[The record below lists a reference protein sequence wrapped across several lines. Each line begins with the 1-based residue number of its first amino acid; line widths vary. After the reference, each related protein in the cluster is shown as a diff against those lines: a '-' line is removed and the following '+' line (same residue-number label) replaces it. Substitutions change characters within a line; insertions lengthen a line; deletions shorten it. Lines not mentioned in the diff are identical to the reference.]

1 MTTQALS
8 EDALRG
14 FLTHLETT
22 NDVDFLRSLLKR
34 FVEELMSADVD
45 NQCGA
50 AHGQRSSTRTNQRNG
65 YRERPWDTRLGSITL
80 EVPKVRKGTYFPE
93 WLLERRRRAERALV
107 SVVAQA
113 YVLGVSTRRVDGLVK
128 ALGMDGI
135 SKSQVSEMAKTLDD
149 EVQAFRNRRLD
160 KGPYV
165 YVWVD
170 AMMVRVRE
178 AGHVV
183 NVAVAVAT
191 AVNKEG
197 QREVIGIDVFTE
209 ESGAAWTAFFRGLV
223 ARGLSGVQL
232 VVSDAHEGLKNAIA
246 AVVPGAAWQRCRTH
260 FMRNALSKVP
270 KSMHGVVGALVRT
283 IFAQPDADNVKA
295 QHRRTIEQL
304 EERFEVV
311 ARMLDDAEG
320 DLLSFTAF
328 PVEHWTQLWSN
339 NPSER
344 LNKEIRRRTDVVG
357 IFPDRDAVIRL
368 VGAVLAEQHD
378 EWAEAPRRYMSLE
391 SLQKT
396 TKKPAPPKLPSSRR
410 AA

>member
-183 NVAVAVAT
+183 GAT
-191 AVNKEG
+191 ATSLG
-197 QREVIGIDVFTE
+197 AGGCRPGSRPG
-209 ESGAAWTAFFRGLV
+209 SGRLRGAELVGVDRLHHPAAEQTGR
-223 ARGLSGVQL
+223 RPDRQQH
-232 VVSDAHEGLKNAIA
+232 DAG
-246 AVVPGAAWQRCRTH
+246 G
-260 FMRNALSKVP
+260 
-270 KSMHGVVGALVRT
+270 
-283 IFAQPDADNVKA
+283 D
-295 QHRRTIEQL
+295 HRRDRHEAQRDVVERGERGVPDPADQRAGDRQRDRGDQAL
-304 EERFEVV
+304 EALGLRHDDRWHAGRDEGGHLAASLEDEEWDRFERVV
-311 ARMLDDAEG
+311 AETVDFRDRLDA
-320 DLLSFTAF
+320 AR
-328 PVEHWTQLWSN
+328 H
-339 NPSER
+339 
-344 LNKEIRRRTDVVG
+344 
-357 IFPDRDAVIRL
+357 A
-368 VGAVLAEQHD
+368 LAS
-378 EWAEAPRRYMSLE
+378 A
-391 SLQKT
+391 
-396 TKKPAPPKLPSSRR
+396 
-410 AA
+410 